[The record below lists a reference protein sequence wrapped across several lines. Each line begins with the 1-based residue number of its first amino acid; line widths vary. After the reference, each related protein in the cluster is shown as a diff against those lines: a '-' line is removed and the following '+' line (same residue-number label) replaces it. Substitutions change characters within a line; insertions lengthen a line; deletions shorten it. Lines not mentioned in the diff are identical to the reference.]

1 LVSHGD
7 TGELK
12 DRMLLAG
19 WLARVLGLV
28 DISKPQGDRVLD
40 TLEKMLARAHPS
52 LVSARN
58 VSLAL
63 VAMSLLL
70 VAWPPVAEG
79 GHGGD
84 TPRRMLC
91 VFERGVLTS
100 TLHAPQSLRRFRK
113 ETFSRPASD
122 SLRAEIVASCQ
133 YVICALA
140 D

>member
-79 GHGGD
+79 GGGGD
-84 TPRRMLC
+84 TPRRMFVVCFREGGSDEYFTRATVPTPLQ
-91 VFERGVLTS
+91 ERNLQPPRLG
-100 TLHAPQSLRRFRK
+100 
-113 ETFSRPASD
+113 
-122 SLRAEIVASCQ
+122 
-133 YVICALA
+133 
-140 D
+140 